1 MVEKVLQTGT
11 EKVNDQDVV
20 QALLTEVI
28 NIGDAS

>member
-28 NIGDAS
+28 HIGDAS